1 MIWFEFWMQ
10 IALLVTVIM
19 IAIIMN
25 DNNNRPRH

>member
-1 MIWFEFWMQ
+1 MSWFEFWMQ

-19 IAIIMN
+19 IAIAMN